1 MVRQPKV
8 PSQRRRVLTWLG
20 LGSLPLT
27 AGLFACVSGEDL
39 ESGAAAQDRPR
50 QTPVSQTYP
59 MAWVLSSGGPRGFVH
74 VGVLKALT
82 ELGLKPDLVVGSSV
96 GALVGCLFAA
106 GLDMAHIESLALQ
119 ANAASL
125 FRLNLSGK
133 GWVSVGGL
141 VSLVNDAV
149 GGKLIEQFVIPF
161 AAVAADANSQQLVA
175 FNAGNAGRAVHAACA
190 VEGSLAAVPIGDRM
204 FMDAD
209 LISPLPVRIA
219 TSLGAQRV
227 LAVDA
232 SAHEQNAPPGTE
244 RWRPADLRK
253 RELTQVDAH
262 LAQYVLHPDT
272 GYYAGMSREYRERS
286 IRIGYE
292 STLQQADALRALHQ
306 GF

>member
-1 MVRQPKV
+1 
-8 PSQRRRVLTWLG
+8 
-20 LGSLPLT
+20 
-27 AGLFACVSGEDL
+27 
-39 ESGAAAQDRPR
+39 
-50 QTPVSQTYP
+50 
-59 MAWVLSSGGPRGFVH
+59 
-74 VGVLKALT
+74 
-82 ELGLKPDLVVGSSV
+82 
-96 GALVGCLFAA
+96 
-106 GLDMAHIESLALQ
+106 
-119 ANAASL
+119 
-125 FRLNLSGK
+125 
-133 GWVSVGGL
+133 
-141 VSLVNDAV
+141 
-149 GGKLIEQFVIPF
+149 
-161 AAVAADANSQQLVA
+161 
-175 FNAGNAGRAVHAACA
+175 
-190 VEGSLAAVPIGDRM
+190 
-204 FMDAD
+204 MDAD